1 MGDVE
6 ETDALDRSV
15 GSHDALSTEGGRQC
29 GIVGKLSRPK
39 SGYKAERSLA
49 LL

>member
-15 GSHDALSTEGGRQC
+15 GSHDARSTEGSRRC
-29 GIVGKLSRPK
+29 SIVGKVSRPK
-39 SGYKAERSLA
+39 SWYKAGRS
-49 LL
+49 